1 MILLAMNIWLINKGM
16 LYVCINIGYVVFMC
30 NRREV
35 ACDLCFVLFQD
46 HIGTMTS
53 YTKYDK
59 FV

>member
-1 MILLAMNIWLINKGM
+1 MSLLVMNIWLINKGL
-16 LYVCINIGYVVFMC
+16 LYVCINIGYVVFMRS
-30 NRREV
+30 RREV
-35 ACDLCFVLFQD
+35 TGDLYFIVFED